1 MTKPANRTFQQVERL
16 TVQLNIPGRSAPI
29 GTLAWSRNERRAY
42 FEYGQEFLDAPLPLS
57 PINLAASHGL
67 KPAPYRPFEGLH
79 GLFNDSLP
87 DGWGRLLLDRRLQ
100 KQNRDYRAL
109 SPLDRLAYVGAT
121 GVGALRYIPE
131 KTFGNSEIVTVDLD
145 WLASQA
151 EQFQREVGTA
161 DVDQLQQMQG
171 GSAGARPKIMVGI
184 DLLNELIVSDF
195 GTGLPKAYEPWMV
208 KFKSKNDLEEVG
220 LEEYAYSLMA
230 GAAGIEMPPT
240 RLLKGSYFAVRR
252 FDRLPEGAVHVHT
265 ASGLLD
271 ADHRTPQL
279 DYDNLLRLTRVLTRD
294 ERYVRE
300 MFRRTVFNVLAHN
313 RDDHSKNHAF
323 RMKPD
328 GSWHPTPAYDLTL
341 SDGPA
346 GEHSLAIAGEGR
358 NPGRDH
364 IMEVAKDA
372 SIPKAEADAIFEE
385 VQSAISKWPEYA
397 SAAALSERRTSE
409 IDYLLNKRGRA
420 PTGDVAVVSTPTP

>member
-16 TVQLNIPGRSAPI
+16 TVQLNIAGRSTPI
-29 GTLAWSRNERRAY
+29 GTLVWSRIERRAY
-42 FEYGQEFLDAPLPLS
+42 FEYSQEFRDAPLPLS
-57 PINLAASHGL
+57 PINLAAFPGL

-100 KQNRDYRAL
+100 KQDRDYRNL
-109 SPLDRLAYVGAT
+109 SPLDRLAYVGTT
-121 GVGALRYIPE
+121 GVGALRYTPE
-131 KTFGNSEIVTVDLD
+131 KTFGKSEIATVDLD

-151 EQFQREVGTA
+151 EQVQREVGTA

-171 GSAGARPKIMVGI
+171 GSAGARPKIMIGI
-184 DLLNELIVSDF
+184 DLLNELIVPDF
-195 GTGLPKAYEPWMV
+195 GAGLPKAYEPWMV
-208 KFKSKNDLEEVG
+208 KFKSENDLEEVG

-252 FDRLPEGAVHVHT
+252 FDRLPEGAAHVHT

-300 MFRRTVFNVLAHN
+300 MFRRMVFNVLAHN

-323 RMKPD
+323 RMEPD

-364 IMEVAKDA
+364 IMQVAKDA
-372 SIPKAEADAIFEE
+372 SIPKAEADAIVAA
-385 VQSAISKWPEYA
+385 VQTAISKWPEYA

-420 PTGDVAVVSTPTP
+420 PTEDVAVVSTPTP